1 LLCGDTHERTVTQI
15 DSLITALNNT
25 DPMYLY
31 LSLFFFAFLENL
43 FPPSPSDLM
52 IAFGGSLVGLGKLNI
67 FSAIFFSTLGST
79 AGFVA
84 MYYVGFFFGKELVDS
99 GKLKFLPLDKVMT
112 VEKWFKKY
120 GYGIVVVNRFLS
132 GTRAV
137 ISFFVGLSELP
148 IGITVLL
155 CAVSALLWNTI
166 LILGGSVL
174 GHNWKQL
181 EHYLDL
187 YGFII
192 GIILLVGIIYWI
204 ISYIWKRRHA

>member
-192 GIILLVGIIYWI
+192 GIILLIGIIYWI